1 MNWKSTFILILTLSG
16 VIALISYRGFIAEK
30 IGLIPQQ
37 YPKGVAKSLEVL
49 KELNGKEW
57 KSIQINRTGF
67 SPIILKKKEPSNKR
81 DAFQLDGDWAVR
93 TEVVEEL
100 VDTIQNIST
109 RFQPIPES
117 KLSDLEKD
125 AKEKVEIIIETFDTT
140 NPFKL
145 WFYQPKEKA
154 REDPFTIPVFL
165 RVNNEPEYIRL
176 SPEILSIVSRS
187 VESYRMRQIFDQNT
201 RERIVETVSLDVAP
215 AATPIVSDQ
224 VQSIKVM
231 TPSGG
236 YTLRRIAPNPKPM
249 PPYDRPTNEP
259 VISTIRMAEVW
270 RVSNGGSEFRVDP
283 TVLHKVLQAI
293 PELWVEKF
301 VLNTDSI
308 LSYGAMNGIIDDP
321 FSFAVRV
328 AVNLKLSEIFH
339 SGNHFQFA
347 RGLDNSDKNKKV
359 ISLDY
364 KNGIT
369 RTLHIGSISRVET
382 KVENPPSLNPMLPP
396 QPKITEIKYYYAKV
410 GNSPLVFE
418 INGEKLSDILLD
430 NAASDDLPK
439 PKDDLLG
446 VTKKG
451 SPFQQIRD
459 KNPIRIDTDS
469 VETVRIETDI
479 RTIELKKTK
488 RNPRSES
495 ANSKSDRWDIV
506 EPNRHLADTK
516 SVQDLLNSLSQLK
529 VNSSEIIDQK
539 QMQGGAGGPEQIDI
553 MNLANKNNYTKVTLN
568 YEANSGLSSRTIYL
582 ATKKND
588 SGQTVLINQEQL
600 SVSYLINIENTEFL
614 NKPERAYRSRKLFD
628 IPEENRIIGIE
639 VKGTNSYKLQE
650 VVGDKVTY
658 QLKEP
663 INLDADKA
671 IASKIMNDLKS
682 AEAIAFVYDPPTE
695 TEKRINEI
703 NTKIVSSLMKI
714 MNPISGFDFDYRT
727 ILGAYENPLS
737 QYGLTQSATWVTIEF
752 SGPNRL
758 QPKKLLIGKENFKEK
773 FYYAKFENTPTV
785 FTIDQEL
792 GNALSNGALKLLPTL
807 IWEGTSDDISSA
819 KVKVANGISY
829 SIEQVNNQWVLKQPK
844 EIKLKSANILPI
856 LGALATIKAER
867 YETLTADNLAK
878 YGLDQP
884 EIEYDFTTEVK
895 NNEKEATSKRLQRTI
910 KIGKPIAKDKG
921 RYAIS
926 NQSPAVIY
934 LSEETVKSLNKSVFD
949 LIDKELIRVEPDKI
963 KTIVLSGKGS
973 ATRIQKE
980 GLKWVIEGFPVE
992 VDKNTID
999 AFLSVLTKFEVS
1011 SVVDFESEESLKSK
1025 NLDEKSF
1032 VNQILIE
1039 TEDKV
1044 QYRLKI
1050 GGEVSAKKDS
1060 RYVYVSNSS
1069 IIGIIDGD
1077 LLRKI
1082 NLTNL
1087 DLVNKDL
1094 LKFDANDIVSISR
1107 QMENE
1112 SFQASFNGSIWE
1124 GTEPNKFVGDN
1135 PTFDE
1140 LTEFLSKLRANRV
1153 EAIEVKDL
1161 SLYGLDKPRIKLT
1174 IEYIQKGKPV
1184 KKVLQI
1190 GNNVDNTPQ
1199 KGAFAQLE
1207 GANSVVVLNPQFI
1220 ELVSAKRLHFQDKNL
1235 ARLIS
1240 VDKIQ
1245 IQRGT
1250 MEYTLEKP
1258 KGKWVITAPQE
1269 AECEDEAVREII
1281 DSLAKLRADTIIAD
1295 KVNDLK
1301 IYGLDRP
1308 EKWKLFNGNKEV
1320 LSLLIGDFETS
1331 IKDGQKIPNK
1341 RRYAKLE
1348 NKEMVVL
1355 LNPTLST
1362 QLTAEVKKRNLW
1374 PSLDVSQVNKIR
1386 VDIKGGAGSFEL
1398 TKTPLGWTDSK
1409 DTNQKISN
1417 DKVIQFLDKLASL
1430 KVERFISLKS
1440 DDATLKLYGLN
1451 PPERIITIST
1461 EKGVARMIH
1470 LGRLDDQKR
1479 FYARSNEPNSSEI
1492 VILEPSDSEILGPNR
1507 SDFQNMIDKK

>member
-1 MNWKSTFILILTLSG
+1 MNWKSTFILILTLGG
-16 VIALISYRGFIAEK
+16 VIALISYRGLIAET
-30 IGLIPQQ
+30 IGLIPHQ
-37 YPKGVAKSLEVL
+37 YPKGEAKSLEVL
-49 KELNGKEW
+49 RELNTKEW

-67 SPIILKKKEPSNKR
+67 SAIILKKKEPSNKR
-81 DAFQLDGDWAVR
+81 DAFQLEGDWAVR
-93 TEVVEEL
+93 SEVVEEL

-109 RFQPIPES
+109 RFQPIPEA
-117 KLSDLEKD
+117 KLSDLDKE

-145 WFYQPKEKA
+145 LFYHPKEKA
-154 REDPFTIPVFL
+154 GEDPFTIPVFL

-176 SPEILSIVSRS
+176 SPEIISIVSRS
-187 VESYRMRQIFDQNT
+187 VESYRMRQIFDQKT
-201 RERIVETVSLDVAP
+201 RERIVEVVSLDAAP

-283 TVLHKVLQAI
+283 TVLQKVLQAV

-301 VLNTDSI
+301 ILNTDTI
-308 LSYGAMNGIIDDP
+308 LSYGAMNGIFDDP
-321 FSFAVRV
+321 FSFSVRV
-328 AVNLKLSEIFH
+328 AVNLKLSELFH
-339 SGNHFQFA
+339 SGNHFQFS
-347 RGLDNSDKNKKV
+347 RGLDDNDKNKRI
-359 ISLDY
+359 ISLEY

-369 RTLHIGSISRVET
+369 RTLHIGNISRVET

-410 GNSPLVFE
+410 GNSPLIFE
-418 INGEKLSDILLD
+418 INGEKLSDILLE
-430 NAASDDLPK
+430 NSPSDDLPK
-439 PKDDLLG
+439 SKDDPLG
-446 VTKKG
+446 IAKKG

-469 VETVRIETDI
+469 VESVRIEMDI

-495 ANSKSDRWDIV
+495 ANSKSDRWDII

-529 VNSSEIIDQK
+529 ANSSEIIDQK
-539 QMQGGAGGPEQIDI
+539 QPIGGTGGPAHVDI
-553 MNLANKNNYTKVTLN
+553 MKLANKKDYTKVTLN

-582 ATKKND
+582 ATIKNQL
-588 SGQTVLINQEQL
+588 GRLVLIDQDQL
-600 SVSYLINIENTEFL
+600 LVSYLIESTSTEFL
-614 NKPERAYRSRKLFD
+614 NKPDRAYRSRKLFD

-639 VKGTNSYKLQE
+639 VKGANSYQLQE
-650 VVGDKVTY
+650 LVGDKVTY
-658 QLKEP
+658 RLKEP

-682 AEAIAFVYDPPTE
+682 AEAIAFIYDPPTE
-695 TEKRINEI
+695 TEKRINEMY
-703 NTKIVSSLMKI
+703 TKLVSSLMKLV
-714 MNPISGFDFDYRT
+714 NPICGFDFDYRT

-737 QYGLTQSATWVTIEF
+737 QYGLTQSATLVTIEF
-752 SGPNRL
+752 SGPNRV
-758 QPKKLLIGKENFKEK
+758 QPKNLLIGKENSEEK
-773 FYYAKFENTPTV
+773 FYYAKFENSPSV

-792 GNALSNGALKLLPTL
+792 GNALSKGALKLLPNL

-829 SIEQVNNQWVLKQPK
+829 SIEQLNNQWFLKQPK
-844 EIKLKSANILPI
+844 EIKLKSANILPT

-867 YETLTADNLAK
+867 YESLNPDNLAK

-884 EIEYDFTTEVK
+884 EIEYDFTTHVK
-895 NNEKEATSKRLQRTI
+895 LNDKDDTKKLLQRNI
-910 KIGKPIAKDKG
+910 RIGKPVNGDKG
-921 RYAIS
+921 RYAIT
-926 NQSPAVIY
+926 NQSSAVIY

-949 LIDKELIRVEPDKI
+949 LIDKELIRVELDKI
-963 KTIVLSGKGS
+963 KTIILTSKDS
-973 ATRIQKE
+973 TTRIQKE
-980 GLKWVIEGFPVE
+980 GLKWIIEGFPVDL
-992 VDKNTID
+992 DKNTID
-999 AFLSVLTKFEVS
+999 ALLSAMTKFEVKS
-1011 SVVDFESEESLKSK
+1011 IVDFESEESLKTK

-1039 TEDKV
+1039 TEDKF
-1044 QYRLKI
+1044 QYRLTI
-1050 GGEVSAKKDS
+1050 GGEVSTKKDS
-1060 RYVYVSNSS
+1060 RYVYVSNSP
-1069 IIGIIDGD
+1069 IIGIIDSD

-1082 NLTNL
+1082 NLTKL

-1112 SFQASFNGSIWE
+1112 SFQAAFNGSIWE
-1124 GTEPNKFVGDN
+1124 GTEPNKFIGDN

-1140 LTEFLSKLRANRV
+1140 LTEMLSKLRANRV

-1161 SLYGLDKPRIKLT
+1161 SPYGLDKPRIKLM
-1174 IEYIQKGKPV
+1174 IEYIQKGKPI
-1184 KKVLQI
+1184 KKILQI
-1190 GNNVDNTPQ
+1190 GNNVDNIPE
-1199 KGAFAQLE
+1199 KGAFTQLE
-1207 GANSVVVLNPQFI
+1207 GTNSVVVLNPQFI

-1245 IQRGT
+1245 IQRGG

-1258 KGKWVITAPQE
+1258 KGKWVITSPQE

-1301 IYGLDRP
+1301 TYGLDRP

-1320 LSLLIGDFETS
+1320 LSLLIGDFETAV
-1331 IKDGQKIPNK
+1331 KDGLKVPTK

-1348 NKEMVVL
+1348 NKDMVVL
-1355 LNPTLST
+1355 LNPTLSN

-1374 PSLDVSQVNKIR
+1374 PSLDISQVNRIR
-1386 VDIKGGAGSFEL
+1386 VDIKGETGSFEL
-1398 TKTPLGWTDSK
+1398 TKSPLGWSDSK
-1409 DTNQKISN
+1409 EPNQRISS

-1430 KVERFISLKS
+1430 KAERFISLKS
-1440 DDATLKLYGLN
+1440 DEAILKLYGLN

-1461 EKGVARMIH
+1461 EKGVARVIH
-1470 LGRLDDQKR
+1470 LGRLDNQKR
-1479 FYARSNEPNSSEI
+1479 FYARSVEPNSSEI
-1492 VILEPSDSEILGPNR
+1492 VILEQSDSEILGLNR
-1507 SDFQNMIDKK
+1507 SDFQNTIDKK